1 MPRPNGESE
10 DDGESSTSDQSDYR
24 DDLRTGTMK
33 ASLSLSL
40 SLSAGVVLSAV
51 INSNPGQKCY
61 IVVIDGRTFK
71 EVARA
76 YTAAELH
83 KDVHGIFIP
92 HVN

>member
-10 DDGESSTSDQSDYR
+10 DDGERSFVWHIWLMVVSRPSETIKVSP
-24 DDLRTGTMK
+24 
-33 ASLSLSL
+33 
-40 SLSAGVVLSAV
+40 SAGVVLSVV

-92 HVN
+92 NMN

>member
-10 DDGESSTSDQSDYR
+10 DDGESSTSDQSDDR

-40 SLSAGVVLSAV
+40 CAGVVLSAV